1 MKKSRKSSIRS
12 SSNEVQFS
20 VCTSSSQ
27 GAREYQEDSCGH
39 WHDAKS
45 KSLFAVVADGAG
57 GHGGGSDA
65 SQAAIES
72 SAKTWS
78 QATPD
83 LLAKPESFLTNW
95 MQKAHLAVNEASE
108 KINRS
113 ARTTVVGLVLTGNK
127 ACWAHAG
134 DSRLLRFHNG
144 KLVERT
150 RDDSVVQ
157 VLFERGE
164 IAEEEM
170 GTHPDQSRLLQ
181 SLGGDDPPSPRIGT
195 AAISTNDV
203 FILCTDGFWEH
214 LKQVD
219 LEKLAASKPANRQ
232 RALDTAVQEAVRRGG
247 AKADNAT
254 AIMIHCFTCRRRTQ
268 WAYVLWALVYFL
280 AGLGGAIIA
289 LWLRGE
295 LVWPSS
301 SVNTGRAPVQSI
313 GYDAPMSP
321 LPQPSTSPK
330 LDNMNRA
337 AKEPAL
343 SSEKST
349 NIYEP

>member
-1 MKKSRKSSIRS
+1 MKTSRKSSIRS

-39 WHDAKS
+39 WYDAACNT
-45 KSLFAVVADGAG
+45 LLTVVADGAG
-57 GHGGGSDA
+57 GHGGGADA

-83 LLAKPESFLTNW
+83 SLENPESFLTNW
-95 MQKAHLAVNEASE
+95 MHQAHIAVNEASK
-108 KINRS
+108 KIKHS
-113 ARTTVVGLVLTGNK
+113 ARTTVVGCVLKGNK
-127 ACWAHAG
+127 TYWAHAG

-181 SLGGDDPPSPRIGT
+181 SLGGDDPPRPRIGT

-219 LEKLAASKPANRQ
+219 LEKLAASKPGNRQ
-232 RALDTAVQEAVRRGG
+232 KALDTAVQEAVRRGG
-247 AKADNAT
+247 AKADNAS
-254 AIMIHCFTCRRRTQ
+254 AIMVHCFTCRKRTQ
-268 WAYVLWALVYFL
+268 WAFVLWALVYFL

-295 LVWPSS
+295 LLWPSS
-301 SVNTGRAPVQSI
+301 SVNTGRAPVESI

-321 LPQPSTSPK
+321 IPQPSTSPK
-330 LDNMNRA
+330 LENTNRA

-343 SSEKST
+343 SCEKST

>member
-1 MKKSRKSSIRS
+1 MKTRHQSSSRS

-27 GAREYQEDSCGH
+27 GAREYQEDACGH
-39 WHDAKS
+39 WYDAACNT
-45 KSLFAVVADGAG
+45 LLAVVADGAG
-57 GHGGGSDA
+57 GHGGGADA
-65 SQAAIES
+65 SQAAIGS

-78 QATPD
+78 QATHD
-83 LLAKPESFLTNW
+83 SLENPESFLTNW
-95 MQKAHLAVNEASE
+95 MHQAHIAVNEASE
-108 KINRS
+108 KIKQS
-113 ARTTVVGLVLTGNK
+113 ARTTVVGCVLKGNK
-127 ACWAHAG
+127 AHWAHAG

-181 SLGGDDPPSPRIGT
+181 SLGGDDPPSLRIGT

-219 LEKLAASKPANRQ
+219 LEKLAACKPGNRQ
-232 RALDTAVQEAVRRGG
+232 KALDTAVQEAVRRGG
-247 AKADNAT
+247 AKADNAS
-254 AIMIHCFTCRRRTQ
+254 AIMVHCFSCRKRAQ
-268 WAYVLWALVYFL
+268 WAFVLWALVYFL

-301 SVNTGRAPVQSI
+301 LAKPSHSSGQFFGIDEPK
-313 GYDAPMSP
+313 SP
-321 LPQPSTSPK
+321 LPRPSSPP
-330 LDNMNRA
+330 NIENTNRA
-337 AKEPAL
+337 VRQPTL
-343 SSEKST
+343 PSEKST
-349 NIYEP
+349 NIYRP

>member
-1 MKKSRKSSIRS
+1 MKISHKSSIRS

-20 VCTSSSQ
+20 VSTSSSQ
-27 GAREYQEDSCGH
+27 GAREYQEDACGH
-39 WHDAKS
+39 WYDAACNIF
-45 KSLFAVVADGAG
+45 FAVVADGAG
-57 GHGGGSDA
+57 GHGGGADA

-83 LLAKPESFLTNW
+83 SLENPQSFLANW
-95 MQKAHLAVNEASE
+95 MQQAHIAVNEASE

-113 ARTTVVGLVLTGNK
+113 ARTTVVGCVLKGNK
-127 ACWAHAG
+127 AYWAHAG

-164 IAEEEM
+164 ITEGEM

-181 SLGGDDPPSPRIGT
+181 SLGGESLPSPRIGS
-195 AAISTNDV
+195 AAIATNDV
-203 FILCTDGFWEH
+203 LILCTDGFWEH

-219 LEKLAASKPANRQ
+219 LEKLAASKPGNRQ
-232 RALDTAVQEAVRRGG
+232 KALDAAVQEAVHRGG
-247 AKADNAT
+247 AKADNTT

-268 WAYVLWALVYFL
+268 WAYVLWGLVYFL
-280 AGLGGAIIA
+280 AVLGGAIIA

-295 LVWPSS
+295 LVWPSP
-301 SVNTGRAPVQSI
+301 SVNTGRAPVKSI
-313 GYDAPMSP
+313 GYEAPMLP
-321 LPQPSTSPK
+321 LPLPSTSPK
-330 LDNMNRA
+330 FDNTNRA
-337 AKEPAL
+337 AKEPAHA
-343 SSEKST
+343 SE
-349 NIYEP
+349 